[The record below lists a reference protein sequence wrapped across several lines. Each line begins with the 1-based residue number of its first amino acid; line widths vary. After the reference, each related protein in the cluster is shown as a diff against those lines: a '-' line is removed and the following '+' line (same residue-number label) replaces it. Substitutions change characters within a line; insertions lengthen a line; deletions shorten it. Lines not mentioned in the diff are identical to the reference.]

1 MKIFSMDFN
10 NYLKREFTI
19 TVYQEVISEF
29 NCCYLIFKCSAAYSS
44 FVSYTELLAVI
55 PVGILQTA

>member
-19 TVYQEVISEF
+19 TVCQEVISEF
-29 NCCYLIFKCSAAYSS
+29 NYCYLIFRRSAAYSS
-44 FVSYTELLAVI
+44 VISYTDLLAVI
-55 PVGILQTA
+55 PVGILKTA